1 LNLMK
6 LALDLHK
13 YPTTLGVLYEAS
25 VNYAWDLHDRSEPI
39 NNSKVNKF
47 KPF

>member
-25 VNYAWDLHDRSEPI
+25 VNYLHDRSEPI